1 MKYDE
6 RVCKFNIVILCN
18 PLEYTF
24 RGRKKSPENLTDLVR
39 PSGLFQYFLC
49 SIRA

>member
-1 MKYDE
+1 MVYRIYVEK
-6 RVCKFNIVILCN
+6 KPLCN

-24 RGRKKSPENLTDLVR
+24 RGRKKSPENLTNLVR